1 MRLFRYAA
9 FGASLGSEIRAVSDI
24 ATHAC
29 LLGILQDLQ
38 DYPEHQLERLVFV
51 GPAAIFAAREDTV
64 ANQLRNIIFAGFTP
78 APFAYYE
85 DEEEEEDEY
94 DSNVEDDNFPFS
106 VVYDGRGH
114 LSLVP
119 EFSNDY
125 EDDPSEVLK
134 RRTLLRQTE
143 IVFEQLL
150 AKYHKIVLQSKCEVF
165 VHNVAAQHYQ
175 LTPENINSGWSFV
188 DSSGLLD
195 IMQAESKS
203 SHEGDDQHLVFVW
216 SSIGSG
222 AVTLEE
228 LINGHKER
236 KNSEPQGDLTPELFV
251 YFNFPRITVDLL
263 SASVAANNDRKCR
276 DCGYCCDSDLWWR
289 MEYGL
294 NLLQEAARAKF
305 RVKACLAVDIHLRN
319 DFSKSDLLDINMPD
333 KVRRLLVRIANKFVP
348 FFYSDNGYKAFVPAL
363 KREVPKIKM
372 SKASIDMT
380 KLVSCD
386 YAPLMLF

>member
-1 MRLFRYAA
+1 MAKLTFVIQAP
-9 FGASLGSEIRAVSDI
+9 VSDI

-106 VVYDGRGH
+106 VIYDGRGH

-276 DCGYCCDSDLWWR
+276 DCGYCCDSELWWR

-333 KVRRLLVRIANKFVP
+333 KVRRLLVRTANKFVP

>member
-1 MRLFRYAA
+1 MAKLTFVIQAP
-9 FGASLGSEIRAVSDI
+9 VSDI

-119 EFSNDY
+119 EFYNDY

-236 KNSEPQGDLTPELFV
+236 KNSESQGDLTPELFV

-276 DCGYCCDSDLWWR
+276 DCGYCCDSELWWR

-333 KVRRLLVRIANKFVP
+333 KVRRLLVRTANKFVP

>member
-1 MRLFRYAA
+1 MAKLTFVIQAP
-9 FGASLGSEIRAVSDI
+9 VSDI

-236 KNSEPQGDLTPELFV
+236 KNSDPQGDLTPELFV

-276 DCGYCCDSDLWWR
+276 DCGYCCDSELWWR

-333 KVRRLLVRIANKFVP
+333 KVRRLLVRTANKFVP

-372 SKASIDMT
+372 SKASMDMT

-386 YAPLMLF
+386 YAPLMFF

>member
-1 MRLFRYAA
+1 MAKLTFVIQAP
-9 FGASLGSEIRAVSDI
+9 VSDI

-276 DCGYCCDSDLWWR
+276 DCGYCCDSELWWR

-333 KVRRLLVRIANKFVP
+333 KVRRLLVRTANKFVP

-386 YAPLMLF
+386 YAPLMLL

>member
-1 MRLFRYAA
+1 MAKLTFVIQAP
-9 FGASLGSEIRAVSDI
+9 VSDI

-94 DSNVEDDNFPFS
+94 DSNVEGDNFPFS

-119 EFSNDY
+119 EFYNDC

-134 RRTLLRQTE
+134 RRTLLRQSE

-150 AKYHKIVLQSKCEVF
+150 AKYQKIVLQSKCEVF

-251 YFNFPRITVDLL
+251 YFNFPRITIDLL

-276 DCGYCCDSDLWWR
+276 DCWYCCDSELWWR

-333 KVRRLLVRIANKFVP
+333 KVRRLLVRTANKFVP

>member
-1 MRLFRYAA
+1 MAKLTFVIQAP
-9 FGASLGSEIRAVSDI
+9 VSDI

-94 DSNVEDDNFPFS
+94 DSNVEGDNFPFS

-119 EFSNDY
+119 EFYNDC

-134 RRTLLRQTE
+134 RRTLLRQSE

-251 YFNFPRITVDLL
+251 YFNFPRITIDLL

-276 DCGYCCDSDLWWR
+276 DCWYCCDSELWWR

-333 KVRRLLVRIANKFVP
+333 KVRRLLVRTANKFVP

>member
-1 MRLFRYAA
+1 MAKLTFVIQAP
-9 FGASLGSEIRAVSDI
+9 VSDI

-276 DCGYCCDSDLWWR
+276 DCGYCCDSELWWR

-333 KVRRLLVRIANKFVP
+333 KVRRLLVRTANKFVP

-372 SKASIDMT
+372 SKASMDMT

-386 YAPLMLF
+386 YAPLMFF

>member
-1 MRLFRYAA
+1 MAKLTFVIQAP
-9 FGASLGSEIRAVSDI
+9 VSDI

-85 DEEEEEDEY
+85 DEEEEEEDEY
-94 DSNVEDDNFPFS
+94 DSNVEGDNFPFS

-119 EFSNDY
+119 EFYNDD

-134 RRTLLRQTE
+134 RRTLLRQSE

-150 AKYHKIVLQSKCEVF
+150 AKYQKIVLQSKCEVF

-251 YFNFPRITVDLL
+251 YFNFPRITIDLL

-276 DCGYCCDSDLWWR
+276 DCWYCCDSELWWR

-319 DFSKSDLLDINMPD
+319 DFSKSELLDINMPD
-333 KVRRLLVRIANKFVP
+333 KVRRLLVRTANKFVP

>member
-1 MRLFRYAA
+1 MAKLTFVIQAP
-9 FGASLGSEIRAVSDI
+9 VSDI

-85 DEEEEEDEY
+85 DEEEEGDEY

-276 DCGYCCDSDLWWR
+276 ACGYCCDSELWWR

-333 KVRRLLVRIANKFVP
+333 KVRRLLVRTANKFVP

-372 SKASIDMT
+372 SKASMDMT

-386 YAPLMLF
+386 YAPLMFF

>member
-1 MRLFRYAA
+1 MAKLTFVIQAP
-9 FGASLGSEIRAVSDI
+9 VSDI

-85 DEEEEEDEY
+85 DEEEEEEDEY
-94 DSNVEDDNFPFS
+94 DSNVEGDNFPFS

-119 EFSNDY
+119 EFYNDC

-134 RRTLLRQTE
+134 RRTLLRQSE

-251 YFNFPRITVDLL
+251 YFNFPRITVDIL

-276 DCGYCCDSDLWWR
+276 DCWYCCDSELWWR

-319 DFSKSDLLDINMPD
+319 DFSKSELLDINMPD
-333 KVRRLLVRIANKFVP
+333 KVRRLLVRTANKFVP

-380 KLVSCD
+380 KLASCD

>member
-1 MRLFRYAA
+1 MAKLTFVIQAP
-9 FGASLGSEIRAVSDI
+9 VSDI

-119 EFSNDY
+119 EFYNDY

-276 DCGYCCDSDLWWR
+276 DCGYCCDSELWWR

-333 KVRRLLVRIANKFVP
+333 KVRRLLVRTANKFVP

-372 SKASIDMT
+372 SKASMDMT

-386 YAPLMLF
+386 YAPLMFF

>member
-1 MRLFRYAA
+1 MAKLTFVIQAP
-9 FGASLGSEIRAVSDI
+9 VSDI

-94 DSNVEDDNFPFS
+94 DSNVEGDYFPFS

-251 YFNFPRITVDLL
+251 YFNFPRITIDLL

-276 DCGYCCDSDLWWR
+276 DCGYCCDSELWWR

-333 KVRRLLVRIANKFVP
+333 KVRRLLVRTANKFVP

>member
-1 MRLFRYAA
+1 MAKLTFVIQAP
-9 FGASLGSEIRAVSDI
+9 VSDI

-94 DSNVEDDNFPFS
+94 DSNVEGDNFPFS

-119 EFSNDY
+119 EFYNDY

-134 RRTLLRQTE
+134 RRTLLRQSE

-150 AKYHKIVLQSKCEVF
+150 AKYQKIVLQSKCEVF

-251 YFNFPRITVDLL
+251 YFNFPRITIDLL

-276 DCGYCCDSDLWWR
+276 DCWYCCDSELWWR

-319 DFSKSDLLDINMPD
+319 DFSKSELLDINMPD
-333 KVRRLLVRIANKFVP
+333 KVRRLLVRTANKFVP

>member
-1 MRLFRYAA
+1 
-9 FGASLGSEIRAVSDI
+9 
-24 ATHAC
+24 
-29 LLGILQDLQ
+29 
-38 DYPEHQLERLVFV
+38 
-51 GPAAIFAAREDTV
+51 
-64 ANQLRNIIFAGFTP
+64 
-78 APFAYYE
+78 
-85 DEEEEEDEY
+85 
-94 DSNVEDDNFPFS
+94 
-106 VVYDGRGH
+106 
-114 LSLVP
+114 
-119 EFSNDY
+119 
-125 EDDPSEVLK
+125 
-134 RRTLLRQTE
+134 
-143 IVFEQLL
+143 
-150 AKYHKIVLQSKCEVF
+150 
-165 VHNVAAQHYQ
+165 
-175 LTPENINSGWSFV
+175 
-188 DSSGLLD
+188 
-195 IMQAESKS
+195 MQAESKS

-251 YFNFPRITVDLL
+251 YFNFPRITVDIL

-276 DCGYCCDSDLWWR
+276 DCWYCCDSELWWR

-333 KVRRLLVRIANKFVP
+333 KVRRLLVRTANKFVP

>member
-1 MRLFRYAA
+1 MAKLTFVIQAP
-9 FGASLGSEIRAVSDI
+9 VSDI

-94 DSNVEDDNFPFS
+94 DSNVEGDNFPFS

-119 EFSNDY
+119 EFYNDY

-134 RRTLLRQTE
+134 RRTLLRQSE

-150 AKYHKIVLQSKCEVF
+150 AKYQKIVLQSKCEVF

-276 DCGYCCDSDLWWR
+276 DCWYCCDSELWWR

-319 DFSKSDLLDINMPD
+319 DFSKSELLDINMPD
-333 KVRRLLVRIANKFVP
+333 KVRRLLVRTANKFVP

>member
-1 MRLFRYAA
+1 MAKLTFVIQAP
-9 FGASLGSEIRAVSDI
+9 VSDI

-276 DCGYCCDSDLWWR
+276 DCGYCCDSELWWR

>member
-1 MRLFRYAA
+1 M
-9 FGASLGSEIRAVSDI
+9 
-24 ATHAC
+24 
-29 LLGILQDLQ
+29 QDLQ

-85 DEEEEEDEY
+85 DEEEEGDEY

-276 DCGYCCDSDLWWR
+276 DCGYCCDSELWWR

-333 KVRRLLVRIANKFVP
+333 KVRRLLVRTANKFVP

>member
-1 MRLFRYAA
+1 MAKLTFVIQAP
-9 FGASLGSEIRAVSDI
+9 VSDI

-251 YFNFPRITVDLL
+251 YFNFPRITVDIL

-276 DCGYCCDSDLWWR
+276 DCGYCCDSELWWR

-319 DFSKSDLLDINMPD
+319 DFSKSELLDINMPD
-333 KVRRLLVRIANKFVP
+333 KVRRLLVRTANKFVP

>member
-1 MRLFRYAA
+1 MAKLTFVIQAP
-9 FGASLGSEIRAVSDI
+9 VSDI

-94 DSNVEDDNFPFS
+94 DSNVEGDNFPFS

-119 EFSNDY
+119 EFYNDY

-134 RRTLLRQTE
+134 RRTLLRQSE

-150 AKYHKIVLQSKCEVF
+150 AKYQKIVLQSKCEVF

-276 DCGYCCDSDLWWR
+276 DCWYCCDSELWWR

-333 KVRRLLVRIANKFVP
+333 KVRRLLVRTANKFVP

>member
-1 MRLFRYAA
+1 MAKLTFVIQAP
-9 FGASLGSEIRAVSDI
+9 VSDI

-94 DSNVEDDNFPFS
+94 DSNVEGDYFPFS

-134 RRTLLRQTE
+134 RRTLLRQSE

-276 DCGYCCDSDLWWR
+276 DCGYCCDSELWWR

-333 KVRRLLVRIANKFVP
+333 KVRRLLVRTANKFVP

-372 SKASIDMT
+372 SKASMDMT

-386 YAPLMLF
+386 YAPLMFF

>member
-1 MRLFRYAA
+1 MAKLTFVIQA
-9 FGASLGSEIRAVSDI
+9 DI

-276 DCGYCCDSDLWWR
+276 DCGYCCDSELWWR

>member
-1 MRLFRYAA
+1 MAKLTFVIQAP
-9 FGASLGSEIRAVSDI
+9 VSDI

-94 DSNVEDDNFPFS
+94 DSNVEDDNFPFP

-119 EFSNDY
+119 EFYNDY

-276 DCGYCCDSDLWWR
+276 DCGYCCDSELWWR

-333 KVRRLLVRIANKFVP
+333 KVRRLLVRTANKFVP

-372 SKASIDMT
+372 SKASMDMT

-386 YAPLMLF
+386 YAPLMFF

>member
-1 MRLFRYAA
+1 MAKLTFVIQAP
-9 FGASLGSEIRAVSDI
+9 VSDI

-85 DEEEEEDEY
+85 DEEEEEEDEY
-94 DSNVEDDNFPFS
+94 DSDVEGDNFPFS

-119 EFSNDY
+119 EFYNDY

-134 RRTLLRQTE
+134 RRTLLRQSE

-251 YFNFPRITVDLL
+251 YFNFPRITIDLL

-276 DCGYCCDSDLWWR
+276 DCWYCCDSELWWR

-319 DFSKSDLLDINMPD
+319 DFSKSELLDINMPD
-333 KVRRLLVRIANKFVP
+333 KVRRLLVRTANKFVP

>member
-1 MRLFRYAA
+1 MAKLTFVIQAP
-9 FGASLGSEIRAVSDI
+9 VSDI

-94 DSNVEDDNFPFS
+94 DSNVEGDNFPFS

-119 EFSNDY
+119 EFYNDY
-125 EDDPSEVLK
+125 EDDLSEVLK

-143 IVFEQLL
+143 VVFEQLL

-222 AVTLEE
+222 SVTLEE

-276 DCGYCCDSDLWWR
+276 DCGYCCDSELWWR

-319 DFSKSDLLDINMPD
+319 DFSKSELLDINMPD
-333 KVRRLLVRIANKFVP
+333 KVRRLLVRTANKFVP

>member
-1 MRLFRYAA
+1 MAKLTFVIQAP
-9 FGASLGSEIRAVSDI
+9 VSDI

-276 DCGYCCDSDLWWR
+276 DCGYCCDSELWWR

-333 KVRRLLVRIANKFVP
+333 KVRRLLVRTANKFVP

>member
-1 MRLFRYAA
+1 MAKLTFVIQAP
-9 FGASLGSEIRAVSDI
+9 VSDI

-85 DEEEEEDEY
+85 DEEEEGDEY

-276 DCGYCCDSDLWWR
+276 DCGYCCDSELWWR

>member
-1 MRLFRYAA
+1 MAKLTFVIQAP
-9 FGASLGSEIRAVSDI
+9 VSDI

-94 DSNVEDDNFPFS
+94 DSNVEGDYFPFS

-119 EFSNDY
+119 EFDNDY

-134 RRTLLRQTE
+134 RRTLLRQSE

-251 YFNFPRITVDLL
+251 YFNFPRITIDLL

-276 DCGYCCDSDLWWR
+276 DCGYCCDSELWWR

-319 DFSKSDLLDINMPD
+319 DFSKSELLDINMPD
-333 KVRRLLVRIANKFVP
+333 KVRRLLVRTANKFVP

>member
-1 MRLFRYAA
+1 ME
-9 FGASLGSEIRAVSDI
+9 G
-24 ATHAC
+24 
-29 LLGILQDLQ
+29 
-38 DYPEHQLERLVFV
+38 
-51 GPAAIFAAREDTV
+51 
-64 ANQLRNIIFAGFTP
+64 
-78 APFAYYE
+78 
-85 DEEEEEDEY
+85 
-94 DSNVEDDNFPFS
+94 DNFPFS

-119 EFSNDY
+119 EFYNDY

-134 RRTLLRQTE
+134 RRTLLRQSE

-150 AKYHKIVLQSKCEVF
+150 AKYQKIVLQSKCEVF

-251 YFNFPRITVDLL
+251 YFNFPRITIDLL

-276 DCGYCCDSDLWWR
+276 DCWYCCDSELWWR

-333 KVRRLLVRIANKFVP
+333 KVRRLLVRTANKFVP

>member
-1 MRLFRYAA
+1 MAKLTFVIQ
-9 FGASLGSEIRAVSDI
+9 ASVSDI

-85 DEEEEEDEY
+85 DEEEEEEDEY
-94 DSNVEDDNFPFS
+94 DSNVEGDNFPFS

-119 EFSNDY
+119 EFYNDD

-134 RRTLLRQTE
+134 RRTLLRQSE

-150 AKYHKIVLQSKCEVF
+150 AKYQKIVLQSKCEVF

-251 YFNFPRITVDLL
+251 YFNFPRITIDLL

-276 DCGYCCDSDLWWR
+276 DCWYCCDSELWWR

-319 DFSKSDLLDINMPD
+319 DFSKSELLDINMPD
-333 KVRRLLVRIANKFVP
+333 KVRRLLVRTANKFVP

>member
-1 MRLFRYAA
+1 MAKLTFVIQAP
-9 FGASLGSEIRAVSDI
+9 VSDI

-94 DSNVEDDNFPFS
+94 DSNVEGDNFPFS

-119 EFSNDY
+119 EFYNDY

-134 RRTLLRQTE
+134 RRTLLRQSE

-276 DCGYCCDSDLWWR
+276 DCWYCCDSELWWR

-333 KVRRLLVRIANKFVP
+333 KVRRLLVRTANKFVP

>member
-1 MRLFRYAA
+1 MAKLTFVIQAP
-9 FGASLGSEIRAVSDI
+9 VSDI

-85 DEEEEEDEY
+85 DEEEEGDEY

-276 DCGYCCDSDLWWR
+276 DCGYCCDSELWWR

-333 KVRRLLVRIANKFVP
+333 KVRRLLVRTANKFVP

-372 SKASIDMT
+372 SKASMDMT

-386 YAPLMLF
+386 YAPLMFF

>member
-1 MRLFRYAA
+1 MAKLTFVIQAP
-9 FGASLGSEIRAVSDI
+9 VSDI

-94 DSNVEDDNFPFS
+94 DSNVEGDNFPFS

-119 EFSNDY
+119 EFYNDY

-134 RRTLLRQTE
+134 RRTLLRQSE

-251 YFNFPRITVDLL
+251 YFNFPRITIDLL

-276 DCGYCCDSDLWWR
+276 DCWYCCDSELWWR

-319 DFSKSDLLDINMPD
+319 DFSKSELLDINMPD
-333 KVRRLLVRIANKFVP
+333 KVRRLLVRTANKFVP

>member
-1 MRLFRYAA
+1 MAKLTFVIQAP
-9 FGASLGSEIRAVSDI
+9 VSDI

-85 DEEEEEDEY
+85 DEEEEGDEY

-236 KNSEPQGDLTPELFV
+236 KNSESQGDLTPELFV

-276 DCGYCCDSDLWWR
+276 DCGYCCDSELWWR

-333 KVRRLLVRIANKFVP
+333 KVRRLLVRTANKFVP

-386 YAPLMLF
+386 YAPLMFF

>member
-1 MRLFRYAA
+1 MAKLTFVIQAP
-9 FGASLGSEIRAVSDI
+9 VSDI

-85 DEEEEEDEY
+85 DEEEEEEEDEY
-94 DSNVEDDNFPFS
+94 DSNVEGDNFPFS

-119 EFSNDY
+119 EFYNDY
-125 EDDPSEVLK
+125 EDDPSDVLK

-251 YFNFPRITVDLL
+251 YFNFPRITVDIL

-276 DCGYCCDSDLWWR
+276 DCGYCCDSELWWR

>member
-1 MRLFRYAA
+1 MAKLTFVIQAP
-9 FGASLGSEIRAVSDI
+9 VSDI

-119 EFSNDY
+119 EFYNDY

-143 IVFEQLL
+143 VVFEQLL

-276 DCGYCCDSDLWWR
+276 DCGYCCDSELWWR

-333 KVRRLLVRIANKFVP
+333 KVRRLLVRTANKFVP

>member
-1 MRLFRYAA
+1 MAKLTFVIQAP
-9 FGASLGSEIRAVSDI
+9 VSDI

-94 DSNVEDDNFPFS
+94 DSNVEGDYFPFS

-251 YFNFPRITVDLL
+251 YFNFPRITIDLL

-276 DCGYCCDSDLWWR
+276 DCGYCCDSELWWR

-319 DFSKSDLLDINMPD
+319 DFSKSELLDINMPD
-333 KVRRLLVRIANKFVP
+333 KVRRLLVRTANKFVP

>member
-1 MRLFRYAA
+1 MAKLTFVIQAP
-9 FGASLGSEIRAVSDI
+9 VSDI

-119 EFSNDY
+119 EFYNDY

-276 DCGYCCDSDLWWR
+276 DCGYCCDSELWWR

-333 KVRRLLVRIANKFVP
+333 KVRRLLVRTANKFVP

>member
-1 MRLFRYAA
+1 MAKLTFVIQAP
-9 FGASLGSEIRAVSDI
+9 ISDTS
-24 ATHAC
+24 AHAG
-29 LLGILQDLQ
+29 LLDILQELQ
-38 DYPEHQLERLVFV
+38 SYPEHQLERLVFV

-94 DSNVEDDNFPFS
+94 DSNVEGDNFPFS

-119 EFSNDY
+119 EFYNDY

-276 DCGYCCDSDLWWR
+276 DCGYCCDSELWWR

-319 DFSKSDLLDINMPD
+319 DFSKSELLDINMPD
-333 KVRRLLVRIANKFVP
+333 KVRRLLVRTANKFVP

>member
-1 MRLFRYAA
+1 MAKLTFVIQAP
-9 FGASLGSEIRAVSDI
+9 VSDI

-94 DSNVEDDNFPFS
+94 DSNVEGDNFPFS

-119 EFSNDY
+119 EFYNDY

-134 RRTLLRQTE
+134 RRTLLRQSE

-236 KNSEPQGDLTPELFV
+236 KNSEPQGNLTPELFV

-276 DCGYCCDSDLWWR
+276 DCWYCCDSELWWR

-333 KVRRLLVRIANKFVP
+333 KVRRLLVRTANKFVP